1 MLESIN
7 EIKKSLDLLRS
18 LYGHLRQLKKNN
30 AGFLL
35 LLRSAIDGIEDELF
49 LIDSVIHGSIEDVEA
64 AEQ

>member
-49 LIDSVIHGSIEDVEA
+49 LIDSVIHGSIEDKEA
-64 AEQ
+64 TEH